1 MDLLISFIIAII
13 WGIVPF
19 VIKYLSMEIPT
30 DLILLVM
37 AFIWFLVSIIYSLF
51 LNKQYFLR
59 NLKCFKIKSIL
70 IIFSIAF
77 IGLFLKNILY
87 VYVIEKSKRLN
98 LAIAIMSLSS
108 IVSLFYAIYVYKLKL
123 TNIQTFGI
131 LLIGITLF
139 VLLLTK

>member
-1 MDLLISFIIAII
+1 MDLFISFIIAVI

-19 VIKYLSMEIPT
+19 MIKYLSREIPM

-37 AFIWFLVSIIYSLF
+37 AFIWFLTSIMYSLF
-51 LNKQYFLR
+51 LNKQYFFH
-59 NLKCFKIKSIL
+59 NLKCFKMKSL
-70 IIFSIAF
+70 MIIFVIAF

-87 VYVIEKSKRLN
+87 VYVIDKSKKLN

-123 TNIQTFGI
+123 TTIQIVGI
-131 LLIGITLF
+131 LTIGITLF
-139 VLLLTK
+139 LLLLT